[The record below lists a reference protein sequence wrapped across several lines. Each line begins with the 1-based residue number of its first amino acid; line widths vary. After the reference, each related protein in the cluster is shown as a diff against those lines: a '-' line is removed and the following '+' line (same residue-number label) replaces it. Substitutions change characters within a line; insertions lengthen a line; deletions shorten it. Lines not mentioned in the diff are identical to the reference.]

1 MIPNGFMPGSRV
13 TLPPQANL
21 FPLKVWQGQLTNGV
35 DAVLISPNVWEDYG
49 GDRSLLNTMMGNQA
63 SMMNSTLLDNTVQNE
78 INTQTLGPLFLG
90 PSANAPG
97 SFVQSTATG
106 AAQLAVGTS
115 ITPIISGSLIP
126 PFWLLMNFNG
136 PNKDR
141 PIGLADGSSDPS
153 PATIVPDATLVLTR
167 EIIEKKL
174 GSGSWTVVSF
184 DFKDTAHSLTGMFG
198 ADTKGEYTLFVQ
210 IERQ

>member
-1 MIPNGFMPGSRV
+1 
-13 TLPPQANL
+13 
-21 FPLKVWQGQLTNGV
+21 
-35 DAVLISPNVWEDYG
+35 
-49 GDRSLLNTMMGNQA
+49 
-63 SMMNSTLLDNTVQNE
+63 MMNSTLLDNTVQNE
-78 INTQTLGPLFLG
+78 INIQTLGPLFLG

-97 SFVQSTATG
+97 SFLQSTVTG
-106 AAQLAVGTS
+106 AAQFGVGIA

-167 EIIEKKL
+167 EIIEKRL
-174 GSGSWTVVSF
+174 GNGSWTVVPF

-198 ADTKGEYTLFVQ
+198 ADTRGEYTLFVQ